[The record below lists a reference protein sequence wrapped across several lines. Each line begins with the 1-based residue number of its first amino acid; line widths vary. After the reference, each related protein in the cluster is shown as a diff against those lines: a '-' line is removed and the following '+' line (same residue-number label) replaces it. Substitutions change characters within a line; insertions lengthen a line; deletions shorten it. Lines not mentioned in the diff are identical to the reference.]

1 MSYGCAHCRALEP
14 VLQQA
19 AEQLR
24 SREKVVRV
32 NVAVEQSL
40 AGTYKING
48 TPTLVMFENGV
59 EVGRVEGPR
68 PKLPS
73 ILSALTKPFAS

>member
-1 MSYGCAHCRALEP
+1 M
-14 VLQQA
+14 
-19 AEQLR
+19 
-24 SREKVVRV
+24 RV